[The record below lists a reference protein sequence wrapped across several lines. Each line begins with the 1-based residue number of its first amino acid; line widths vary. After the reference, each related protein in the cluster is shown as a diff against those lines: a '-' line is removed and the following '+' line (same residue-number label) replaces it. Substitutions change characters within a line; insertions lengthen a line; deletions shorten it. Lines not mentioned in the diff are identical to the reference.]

1 MLFKAIIFDCD
12 GVIVDTETISNNIIQ
27 SKLAELGLILGDQ
40 KVQTLFTGYTT
51 KQNLITASNLL
62 QKELPADFEYELK
75 SAYLE
80 EMKQNLET
88 IQGIPE
94 LIKGL
99 SPALAMATNAQR
111 ADMEFKLSKLGLTE
125 VFKRRFCVNDVKH
138 PKPAPDLY
146 QLASQ
151 SLNIPPKDCLVIEDS
166 LAGIKAAYDAGM
178 TVFAY
183 SQKMDANSQL
193 KAGASQCFNSMS
205 ELQHHL
211 NQLNLYR

>member
-1 MLFKAIIFDCD
+1 MQFKAIIFDCD

-27 SKLAELGLILGDQ
+27 SKLAQLGLILSDQ
-40 KVQTLFTGYTT
+40 EVQTLFTGFTT
-51 KQNLITASNLL
+51 KQNLITASDLL
-62 QKELPADFEYELK
+62 NKELPADFEFELK

-80 EMKQNLET
+80 EMKQHLEV
-88 IQGIPE
+88 IQGVPE
-94 LIKGL
+94 LIYNL

-111 ADMEFKLSKLGLTE
+111 ADMEFKLTKLGLTD
-125 VFKRRFCVNDVKH
+125 VFKQRFCVDDVNH

-151 SLNIPPKDCLVIEDS
+151 SLNIHPKDCLVIEDS
-166 LAGIKAAYDAGM
+166 LAGIKAGYDAGM

-193 KAGASQCFNSMS
+193 KAGASQCFNTMS